1 MKLLH
6 NSLFWVI
13 LSLYLV
19 NRYLLTVLGLAQYK
33 IPYLNDVL
41 CLPVVLTL
49 ALWLHQKLFPQNCRH
64 RLNAAQVIF
73 VVLYFAIFFEG
84 ILPIISAR
92 YTRDYLD
99 ILAYAL
105 GGLAYYFLF
114 NPKTQLK
121 PE

>member
-1 MKLLH
+1 MQ
-6 NSLFWVI
+6 NSFFWGA
-13 LSLYLV
+13 LGLYLV
-19 NRYLLTVLGLAQYK
+19 NRFLLAWLGLAALK
-33 IPYLNDVL
+33 IPYLNDLL

-105 GGLAYYFLF
+105 GGLAYYFLL